1 MIYTEEESISGWINR
16 NEQVIIM
23 ECFHNLDIDVIK
35 AGIKVL
41 HRSALLFFEKADIK
55 EALLMLVSKFAIL
68 KNTSALKMG
77 KLTNNLVE
85 NNEVEYTTKYTSL
98 MRRNTQSILL

>member
-16 NEQVIIM
+16 NKQVIIM

-41 HRSALLFFEKADIK
+41 HHSALLFFEKADIK